1 MVICCNSKDAADKV
15 ACSEVVGPS
24 RLDAEF
30 KLEVDVGDNCERP
43 LVTHLPPST
52 VPLEIT
58 APRCFKQ
65 HHHPGTTS
73 SYTCVLEHFIFF
85 L

>member
-52 VPLEIT
+52 VPLENHSSTMFQT
-58 APRCFKQ
+58 APPSRNYIFVYMCV
-65 HHHPGTTS
+65 GTF
-73 SYTCVLEHFIFF
+73 HIF